1 MPEAQLDRF
10 MLKLHIGYPQKS
22 EERQILDLMAT
33 SAPNLTVMPVVDP
46 QQIIAAR
53 SVVNEIYIDDR
64 VKDYIVD
71 VVWATR
77 DPASYNLKL
86 DGLIRYGASPRATI
100 YLALAARAHA
110 FLNGRGYVTPQDVK
124 SIGTDVLRHRVIVSY
139 EAEAETITSETIVD
153 RIFRRP
159 ARPVIAQ
166 DRQTPAEILKKIRA
180 LEIKTKGLVQ
190 TMFAGDYHSVF
201 KGRGMNFE
209 DVREYQPGDEIR
221 AIDWNVTARLGTA
234 FVKKFTEEREL
245 TVVLVV
251 DVSASG
257 NFGSASQSKREL
269 AAEIACLLAFSA
281 IRNNDKVGLLLFSDT
296 VELFIPPKKGRS
308 HTLRIIREI
317 LFFEPAGRGT
327 APALALDYL
336 NKVVTRRAVVFFIS
350 DFQTSDFSRE
360 LSVSGRRHDF
370 IAVHIQDQREE
381 HLPNVGIITLEDAET
396 GEQIEINTADRNTR
410 ALQRLGGDATG
421 RFEPDAPPQQHRRHF
436 IAHERELS
444 ARLALVF
451 QTTGTTPR
459 RAMNWLTYVSFRRRR
474 HS

>member
-1 MPEAQLDRF
+1 V
-10 MLKLHIGYPQKS
+10 
-22 EERQILDLMAT
+22 
-33 SAPNLTVMPVVDP
+33 SA
-46 QQIIAAR
+46 
-53 SVVNEIYIDDR
+53 
-64 VKDYIVD
+64 
-71 VVWATR
+71 R
-77 DPASYNLKL
+77 D
-86 DGLIRYGASPRATI
+86 
-100 YLALAARAHA
+100 
-110 FLNGRGYVTPQDVK
+110 Q
-124 SIGTDVLRHRVIVSY
+124 
-139 EAEAETITSETIVD
+139 
-153 RIFRRP
+153 
-159 ARPVIAQ
+159 
-166 DRQTPAEILKKIRA
+166 QTPAEILKKIRA

-257 NFGSASQSKREL
+257 NFGSVSQSKREL
-269 AAEIACLLAFSA
+269 AAEIACVLAFSA
-281 IRNNDKVGLLLFSDT
+281 IRNNDKVGLLLFSDR

-336 NKVVTRRAVVFFIS
+336 NNVVTRRAVVFFIS

-370 IAVHIQDQREE
+370 IALHIQDEREQN
-381 HLPNVGIITLEDAET
+381 LPNVGIITLEDAET
-396 GEQIEINTADRNTR
+396 GEQIEINTADRSTR
-410 ALQRLGGDATG
+410 TRFSALAETHRAELYRTLRRNNIDAISLRTGENYLPALRSFFKQR
-421 RFEPDAPPQQHRRHF
+421 ERRMA
-436 IAHERELS
+436 IR
-444 ARLALVF
+444 
-451 QTTGTTPR
+451 
-459 RAMNWLTYVSFRRRR
+459 
-474 HS
+474 